1 MSKKLQNAKN
11 LYLEGIR
18 NGNPR
23 AAITNYSDAPY
34 TQHSKGVKDG
44 VEGFVE
50 FFESFLARNPKREI
64 QIIRSI
70 EDGCISVSK

>member
-1 MSKKLQNAKN
+1 MEIQEQPSPIIQAH
-11 LYLEGIR
+11 
-18 NGNPR
+18 
-23 AAITNYSDAPY
+23 AIPNID
-34 TQHSKGVKDG
+34 KGVKDG
-44 VEGFVE
+44 VEEFVE